1 MKRTF
6 VVDCYSILFRTYYT
20 AENMKTSTD
29 IPIGG
34 LFGFIRTIFNLIEKH
49 KVEQIVIALDSGK
62 KTFRS
67 EIYEAY
73 KANRVETPQNMIPQF
88 AILQEFLDCSGLANI
103 KKDGFEADDII
114 ASIVTQKR
122 GNFSQGKF
130 SVVTS
135 DKDLMQLVCENVNC
149 VDIFKD
155 KVFETSDVIE
165 KFGIEPQFIVDY
177 LSLLGDASDN
187 IPGVKGCGAK
197 GAVKLINAFGTL
209 EEIIANAE
217 KIPNGKLKDAIQN
230 YSQMGILSKQ
240 LASLNYDVEIENSL
254 NFGIENINFE
264 EITKFLEKYE
274 MKSLM
279 YLPQRLAKRL
289 NENPE
294 EQPQEK
300 VKEKPNAQ
308 FQLI

>member
-6 VVDCYSILFRTYYT
+6 IVDCYSILFRTYYT

-34 LFGFIRTIFNLIEKH
+34 VFGFIRTIFNLIEKH
-49 KVEQIVIALDSGK
+49 KVEQMVITLDSGK

-122 GNFSQGKF
+122 GKFSQGKF

-155 KVFETSDVIE
+155 KVFEASDVIE
-165 KFGIEPQFIVDY
+165 KFGIEPRFIVDY

-197 GAVKLINAFGTL
+197 GAVKLIKEFGTL

-230 YSQMGILSKQ
+230 HSQMGILSKQ
-240 LASLNYDVEIENSL
+240 LASLNYDVEIEDSL

-289 NENPE
+289 NKNPE
-294 EQPQEK
+294 EQPQE
-300 VKEKPNAQ
+300 VMEKPHAQ

>member
-1 MKRTF
+1 
-6 VVDCYSILFRTYYT
+6 
-20 AENMKTSTD
+20 MKTSTD

-34 LFGFIRTIFNLIEKH
+34 VFGFIRTIFNLIEKH
-49 KVEQIVIALDSGK
+49 KVEQMVITLDSGK

-67 EIYEAY
+67 EIYEEY

-114 ASIVTQKR
+114 ASIVAKR
-122 GNFSQGKF
+122 QGNF

-155 KVFETSDVIE
+155 KVFETKDVIE
-165 KFGIEPQFIVDY
+165 KFGIEPRFIVDY

-197 GAVKLINAFGTL
+197 GAVKLIKEFGRL

-230 YSQMGILSKQ
+230 YSQMGIMSKQ
-240 LASLNYDVEIENSL
+240 LASLNYDVAIDEAMS
-254 NFGIENINFE
+254 FSVGNINLE
-264 EITKFLEKYE
+264 AVTRFLEKYE

-279 YLPQRLAKRL
+279 YLPQRLEKRL
-289 NENPE
+289 SKESDESQE
-294 EQPQEK
+294 EVQER
-300 VKEKPNAQ
+300 PHAQ

>member
-6 VVDCYSILFRTYYT
+6 IVDCYSILFRTYYT

-34 LFGFIRTIFNLIEKH
+34 VFGFIRTIFNLIEKH
-49 KVEQIVIALDSGK
+49 KVEQMVITLDSGK

-114 ASIVTQKR
+114 ASIVAKR
-122 GNFSQGKF
+122 QGNF

-155 KVFETSDVIE
+155 KVFETKDVIE
-165 KFGIEPQFIVDY
+165 KFGIEPRFIVDY

-197 GAVKLINAFGTL
+197 GAVKLIKEFGRL

-230 YSQMGILSKQ
+230 YSQMGIMSKQ
-240 LASLNYDVEIENSL
+240 LASLNYDVAIDEAMS
-254 NFGIENINFE
+254 FSVGNIDFE
-264 EITKFLEKYE
+264 EITRFLEKYE

-279 YLPQRLAKRL
+279 YLPQRLEKRL
-289 NENPE
+289 SKESDESQE
-294 EQPQEK
+294 E
-300 VKEKPNAQ
+300 VKERPHEQ

>member
-1 MKRTF
+1 MKRIF

-34 LFGFIRTIFNLIEKH
+34 VFGFIRTIFNLIEKH
-49 KVEQIVIALDSGK
+49 KVEEIVITLDSGK

-88 AILQEFLDCSGLANI
+88 AILQEFLDRSGLVNI

-114 ASIVTQKR
+114 ASIVTKKQGK
-122 GNFSQGKF
+122 FSQGKF

-155 KVFETSDVIE
+155 KVFETNDVIE
-165 KFGIEPQFIVDY
+165 KFGIEPRFIVDY

-197 GAVKLINAFGTL
+197 GAVKLIKEFGTL

-240 LASLNYDVEIENSL
+240 LASLNYDVEIGDSL
-254 NFGIENINFE
+254 NFSVGNIHFE

-274 MKSLM
+274 MKSLI

-289 NENPE
+289 NKNS

-300 VKEKPNAQ
+300 VKEKPHAQ

>member
-34 LFGFIRTIFNLIEKH
+34 VFGFIRTIFNLIEKH

-88 AILQEFLDCSGLANI
+88 AILQEFLDCSNLANI
-103 KKDGFEADDII
+103 KKDGFEADDLI
-114 ASIVTQKR
+114 ASITKQCY
-122 GNFSQGKF
+122 GSF

-135 DKDLMQLVCENVNC
+135 DKDLMQLVCERVNC

-155 KVFETSDVIE
+155 KVFETSDVVE
-165 KFGIEPQFIVDY
+165 KFGIEPRLIVDY

-209 EEIIANAE
+209 EEIIANVE
-217 KIPNGKLKDAIQN
+217 KIPNGKLKDAIAN
-230 YSQMGILSKQ
+230 YSQMGVISKQ
-240 LASLNYDVEIENSL
+240 LASLNYDIDITQLPS
-254 NFGIENINFE
+254 FGVENINFE
-264 EITKFLEKYE
+264 AITKFLEK
-274 MKSLM
+274 
-279 YLPQRLAKRL
+279 
-289 NENPE
+289 
-294 EQPQEK
+294 
-300 VKEKPNAQ
+300 
-308 FQLI
+308 

>member
-6 VVDCYSILFRTYYT
+6 IVDCYSILFRTYYT

-34 LFGFIRTIFNLIEKH
+34 VFGFIRTIFNLIEKH
-49 KVEQIVIALDSGK
+49 KVEQMVITLDSGK

-122 GNFSQGKF
+122 GKF

-155 KVFETSDVIE
+155 KVCEVSDVIE
-165 KFGIEPQFIVDY
+165 KFGIEPRFIVDY

-209 EEIIANAE
+209 EEIISNAE

-240 LASLNYDVEIENSL
+240 LASLNYDVEIEDSL

-294 EQPQEK
+294 EPPQEE
-300 VKEKPNAQ
+300 VKEKPHTQ

>member
-1 MKRTF
+1 
-6 VVDCYSILFRTYYT
+6 
-20 AENMKTSTD
+20 MKTSTD

-34 LFGFIRTIFNLIEKH
+34 VFGFIRTIFNLIEKH
-49 KVEQIVIALDSGK
+49 KVEEIVITLDSGK

-67 EIYEAY
+67 EIYEEY

-114 ASIVTQKR
+114 ASIVAKR
-122 GNFSQGKF
+122 QGNF

-165 KFGIEPQFIVDY
+165 KFGIEPRFIVDY

-197 GAVKLINAFGTL
+197 GAVKLIKEFGTL
-209 EEIIANAE
+209 EEIIANAG

-240 LASLNYDVEIENSL
+240 LASLNYDVEIDESL
-254 NFGIENINFE
+254 NFSVDNIDFKA
-264 EITKFLEKYE
+264 ITRFLEKYE

-279 YLPQRLAKRL
+279 YLPQRLEKRL
-289 NENPE
+289 SKESQREAIN
-294 EQPQEK
+294 
-300 VKEKPNAQ
+300 EKPHAQ

>member
-1 MKRTF
+1 
-6 VVDCYSILFRTYYT
+6 
-20 AENMKTSTD
+20 MKTSTD

-122 GNFSQGKF
+122 GKFSQGKF

-294 EQPQEK
+294 EQPQDK

>member
-6 VVDCYSILFRTYYT
+6 IVDCYSILFRTYYT

-34 LFGFIRTIFNLIEKH
+34 VFGFIRTIFNLIEKH
-49 KVEQIVIALDSGK
+49 KVEQMVITLDSGK

-114 ASIVTQKR
+114 ASIVAKR
-122 GNFSQGKF
+122 QGNF

-155 KVFETSDVIE
+155 KVFETKDVIE
-165 KFGIEPQFIVDY
+165 KFGIEPRFIVDY

-197 GAVKLINAFGTL
+197 GAVKLIKEFGRL

-230 YSQMGILSKQ
+230 YSQMGIMSKQ
-240 LASLNYDVEIENSL
+240 LASLNYDVAIDEAMS
-254 NFGIENINFE
+254 FSVGNIDFE
-264 EITKFLEKYE
+264 EITRFLEKYE

-279 YLPQRLAKRL
+279 YLPQRLEKRL
-289 NENPE
+289 NKNADESQE
-294 EQPQEK
+294 E
-300 VKEKPNAQ
+300 VKEKPHEQ

>member
-1 MKRTF
+1 MANT
-6 VVDCYSILFRTYYT
+6 
-20 AENMKTSTD
+20 
-29 IPIGG
+29 
-34 LFGFIRTIFNLIEKH
+34 LIK
-49 KVEQIVIALDSGK
+49 S
-62 KTFRS
+62 
-67 EIYEAY
+67 
-73 KANRVETPQNMIPQF
+73 
-88 AILQEFLDCSGLANI
+88 
-103 KKDGFEADDII
+103 
-114 ASIVTQKR
+114 
-122 GNFSQGKF
+122 
-130 SVVTS
+130 
-135 DKDLMQLVCENVNC
+135 
-149 VDIFKD
+149 FKD

-165 KFGIEPQFIVDY
+165 KFGIEPRFIVDY

>member
-1 MKRTF
+1 
-6 VVDCYSILFRTYYT
+6 
-20 AENMKTSTD
+20 MKTSTD

-34 LFGFIRTIFNLIEKH
+34 VFGFIRTIFNLIEKH
-49 KVEQIVIALDSGK
+49 KVEQMVITLDSGK

-114 ASIVTQKR
+114 ASIVAKR
-122 GNFSQGKF
+122 QGNF

-155 KVFETSDVIE
+155 KVFETKDVIE
-165 KFGIEPQFIVDY
+165 KFGIEPRFIVDY

-197 GAVKLINAFGTL
+197 GAVKLIKEFGRL

-230 YSQMGILSKQ
+230 YSQMGIMSKQ
-240 LASLNYDVEIENSL
+240 LASLNYDVAIDEAMS
-254 NFGIENINFE
+254 FSVGNIDFE
-264 EITKFLEKYE
+264 EITRFLEKYE

-279 YLPQRLAKRL
+279 YLPQRLEKRL
-289 NENPE
+289 SKESDESQE
-294 EQPQEK
+294 E
-300 VKEKPNAQ
+300 VKEKPHEQ